1 MRILRGSNF
10 PARRAPARR
19 CQTPE
24 CRLLCS
30 AQLAS
35 VHSETPCPP
44 SPSEARVSKRPP
56 CTSAREAFPARRGRE
71 GSVSWCGTVRVSQF
85 PEKYQIEGRTKETG
99 QRSALTSTKR
109 EVVRRTFTVV
119 AEVLFARHRH
129 VVRIGEIFH
138 RRPLPRLRD
147 PMGVRGGNDALQGL
161 RGFALSRSQ
170 NLGPETLRRDVGNTT
185 SRKIR
190 RGIASVGGERAVD
203 RILASRGNPLSHACS
218 LESCALSLTDRSANF
233 PEVDIR
239 QSRSVRRSRSILLA
253 SLAS

>member
-1 MRILRGSNF
+1 MCILRGSNF

-35 VHSETPCPP
+35 VQSETPFPP

-71 GSVSWCGTVRVSQF
+71 GSVGWCGTVRVSQF

-190 RGIASVGGERAVD
+190 RGIASVGGEEQSTGSSPPAG
-203 RILASRGNPLSHACS
+203 IPLPC
-218 LESCALSLTDRSANF
+218 LLS
-233 PEVDIR
+233 
-239 QSRSVRRSRSILLA
+239 
-253 SLAS
+253 

>member
-1 MRILRGSNF
+1 MSSYCSRGAGSIETSCHDAF
-10 PARRAPARR
+10 RGITTTPAIVTNVHLAWLELSGERAPARR

-71 GSVSWCGTVRVSQF
+71 GSVGWCGTVRVSQF

-147 PMGVRGGNDALQGL
+147 PMGVRGGNDALQGASWL
-161 RGFALSRSQ
+161 RAF
-170 NLGPETLRRDVGNTT
+170 
-185 SRKIR
+185 
-190 RGIASVGGERAVD
+190 
-203 RILASRGNPLSHACS
+203 
-218 LESCALSLTDRSANF
+218 
-233 PEVDIR
+233 
-239 QSRSVRRSRSILLA
+239 
-253 SLAS
+253 SLAKSWP

>member
-1 MRILRGSNF
+1 MQV
-10 PARRAPARR
+10 A
-19 CQTPE
+19 
-24 CRLLCS
+24 LLCAVSVCPLGDTLPSIAIRS
-30 AQLAS
+30 AGF
-35 VHSETPCPP
+35 ETPTVYFRKGSVP
-44 SPSEARVSKRPP
+44 STQRA
-56 CTSAREAFPARRGRE
+56 E
-71 GSVSWCGTVRVSQF
+71 GSVGWCGTARASQF

-190 RGIASVGGERAVD
+190 RGIASVGERAVD

-218 LESCALSLTDRSANF
+218 LESCALSLTDRSAYF

-239 QSRSVRRSRSILLA
+239 QSRSVRRSRSILVA